1 MDKLLQI
8 FTEICPGV
16 DPESTA
22 LVDEGLID
30 SLDMVALVSELME
43 SFEIEL
49 SVEDLLPENF
59 NSLEAIYELIERKG

>member
-8 FTEICPGV
+8 FTEVCPGV
-16 DPESTA
+16 DPQSTC

-30 SLDMVALVSELME
+30 SLDMVTLVGELME
-43 SFEIEL
+43 NFNIEL

-59 NSLEAIYELIERKG
+59 NSLKAIYELIERKQ